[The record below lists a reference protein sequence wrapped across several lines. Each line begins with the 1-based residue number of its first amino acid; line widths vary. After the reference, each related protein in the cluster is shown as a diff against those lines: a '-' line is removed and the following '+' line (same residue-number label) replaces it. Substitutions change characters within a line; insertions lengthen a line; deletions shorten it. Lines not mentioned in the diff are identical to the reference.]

1 MTPEPER
8 LLAPE
13 EVAERLSIKLRT
25 AREWMRQGKLP
36 AFKLGDRGLL
46 RVKESDLTAYING
59 LERARAGGYPDKE

>member
-1 MTPEPER
+1 MTPKPER

-13 EVAERLSIKLRT
+13 EVAERLSIKVRT

-46 RVKESDLTAYING
+46 RVKESDLSAFVAG
-59 LERARAGGYPDKE
+59 LQRVSTRVKDA